1 MKIGTKLIIG
11 FLVVALLVGVVGYFN
26 QNKSLKKVD
35 EIGEIK
41 QKRCKNE

>member
-1 MKIGTKLIIG
+1 MKIHYKLILG

-26 QNKSLKKVD
+26 QNKSLKKID
-35 EIGEIK
+35 EIVEIK